1 MTTPL
6 LQMRIRSITQEADA
20 IFSFELRA
28 ADGAALPAFAAG
40 AHVSVLLAGGVER
53 SYSLVNRQEERHRYV
68 IAVQRDPGGRGGSL
82 ALCDKARPGDLIQV
96 RPPLN
101 NFDLAEAAG
110 ESVFVAGGI
119 GITPLWSMI
128 QRLDALGRRWRL
140 YYAARRRSEA
150 AFVDEIESLASRDPD
165 CLSFAFRTGAETPR
179 LDLAAIVATLESGAH
194 IYCCGPVPMLEG
206 FAAATEALPSERVHA
221 EYFAPTGGAAEGG
234 FYVEL
239 ARDGRTL
246 FIPED
251 KTILDVLIEEGIP
264 VPHSCKQGLC
274 GACETPVLAG
284 TPDHR
289 DVVLSAR
296 QKAAGKSM
304 MICRSGCIGGKLVLD
319 M

>member
-28 ADGAALPAFAAG
+28 LDGSALPGFTAG
-40 AHVSVLLAGGVER
+40 AHIALLLPGGIER
-53 SYSLVNRQEERHRYV
+53 SYSLVNAQGETHRYV
-68 IAVQRDPGGRGGSL
+68 VAVQRDPAGRGGSL

-101 NFDLAEAAG
+101 NFDLVEAAG
-110 ESVFVAGGI
+110 ESVFIAGGI

-128 QRLDALGRRWRL
+128 QRLDAIGRRWRL
-140 YYAARRRSEA
+140 HYAARRRSEA
-150 AFVDEIESLASRDPD
+150 AFVSEIESLASGDPD
-165 CLSFAFRTGAETPR
+165 CLGFAFRTGAEAPR
-179 LDLAAIVATLESGAH
+179 LDIGAIVASLGPDAH
-194 IYCCGPVPMLEG
+194 VYCCGPVPMLES
-206 FAAATEALPSERVHA
+206 FAAATEALPPDRVHA
-221 EYFAPTGGAAEGG
+221 EYFAATDGAAEGG
-234 FYVEL
+234 FFVEL
-239 ARDGRTL
+239 AREGRTL

-251 KTILDVLIEEGIP
+251 KTILDVLIEEGIG
-264 VPHSCKQGLC
+264 VSYSCRQGLC
-274 GACETPVLAG
+274 GVCETPVLAG